1 MLALL
6 LVLAMLAGCG
16 SRAARP
22 PAPMSTGSP
31 TSTAPTNTLS
41 PGSGTPTE
49 PGAQH
54 TAEIEAAQAR
64 ARADVVRVVKEVP
77 DGAAAVSAVNL
88 STGARYT
95 GGSARAIWTASIYKL
110 LVLETLLIQHGPLDD
125 GELDEATKMI
135 ENSNN
140 KAGWAL
146 WEAAGGNSGLSAT
159 LRALHMTHS
168 VADGTD
174 PTFTRITA
182 SDALRLVRVLVGKG
196 PLSAAAR
203 RQALTLMRNVEADQR
218 WGVGVVADKGTD
230 VASKNGWLSVDSS
243 NPAGEDDGG
252 RWVVDSV
259 GIVRVHGQQVLMAAM
274 SEHNASLADGIA
286 IIQALAKDAAVLVA
300 PAR

>member
-1 MLALL
+1 M
-6 LVLAMLAGCG
+6 
-16 SRAARP
+16 
-22 PAPMSTGSP
+22 
-31 TSTAPTNTLS
+31 
-41 PGSGTPTE
+41 
-49 PGAQH
+49 
-54 TAEIEAAQAR
+54 
-64 ARADVVRVVKEVP
+64 
-77 DGAAAVSAVNL
+77 
-88 STGARYT
+88 
-95 GGSARAIWTASIYKL
+95 
-110 LVLETLLIQHGPLDD
+110 
-125 GELDEATKMI
+125 
-135 ENSNN
+135 
-140 KAGWAL
+140 

-159 LRALHMTHS
+159 LRTLHMTHS

-174 PTFTRITA
+174 PTFTRVTA

-196 PLSAAAR
+196 PLTAAAR